1 MDGRC
6 SSLSKTR
13 GILRLSLRKYCQT
26 KEREKFKF
34 AWYVF
39 LGRGRAGNFYTKTR
53 PAKNVFAWAV
63 AHFLQPLT
71 QSGRFNSP
79 KYFFKYNI
87 YGVRLLCNIFRRSMT
102 ERLYAASVYLVI
114 LLEYFR
120 LSAVTVIEWRF
131 PIFSLAVTTEAGARV
146 NWKLSF
152 ERFRSCVFGL
162 FSVRVRHGIAG

>member
-1 MDGRC
+1 MF
-6 SSLSKTR
+6 
-13 GILRLSLRKYCQT
+13 LR
-26 KEREKFKF
+26 
-34 AWYVF
+34 
-39 LGRGRAGNFYTKTR
+39 RGRAGNFYTKTR
-53 PAKNVFAWAV
+53 SAKNVFALVV

-87 YGVRLLCNIFRRSMT
+87 YGVRLLCNIFRRSIT

-131 PIFSLAVTTEAGARV
+131 PIFSLAVTTEDGVTSKLKTVDRAFSASSPSAFVTRSPDNAVVVEPCSKNRPSERV
-146 NWKLSF
+146 
-152 ERFRSCVFGL
+152 
-162 FSVRVRHGIAG
+162 